1 MDVPI
6 SRSQVRHLL
15 IKYRAWGADYE
26 GADSGLQAAAYVSE
40 SVPPQKRDLV
50 PIQSVEPAG

>member
-15 IKYRAWGADYE
+15 IKYRARGADYE

-40 SVPPQKRDLV
+40 SVPPQKE
-50 PIQSVEPAG
+50 I